1 MQCLGQN
8 LANAESRL
16 IVTKLFFNYDM
27 TLDQSKMPAN
37 WLDQNAWAVFVKN
50 HTFVRFSL
58 PQKQES

>member
-1 MQCLGQN
+1 M
-8 LANAESRL
+8 
-16 IVTKLFFNYDM
+16 TKLFFNYDM